1 VAILGPEPEI
11 YFYAHQYSATSYICT
26 FELTEPQGFAGRM
39 QREIMREVE
48 AARPKYL
55 VVVAV
60 ATSWLRWP
68 NSETEIFAWI
78 DRYTAEKFRLDG
90 LVNIVS
96 RERTDYYLPLSV
108 DPRSIQ
114 LSPFYV
120 LVFERKT

>member
-1 VAILGPEPEI
+1 
-11 YFYAHQYSATSYICT
+11 
-26 FELTEPQGFAGRM
+26 M
-39 QREIMREVE
+39 MREIE

-60 ATSWLRWP
+60 ATSWLRGP
-68 NSETEIFAWI
+68 NSEPEIFEWI
-78 DRYTAEKFRLDG
+78 DRYAAEDFRLDG

-114 LSPFYV
+114 LSPYY
-120 LVFERKT
+120 LLIFERKT

>member
-1 VAILGPEPEI
+1 MRISIPPL
-11 YFYAHQYSATSYICT
+11 ATFAPY
-26 FELTEPQGFAGRM
+26 ELMEPQRFAGRM

-68 NSETEIFAWI
+68 NSETEIFEWI
-78 DRYTAEKFRLDG
+78 DRYTAENFRLDG

-108 DPRSIQ
+108 DPGSIQ

-120 LVFERKT
+120 LVFEPKT